1 MKKLILSI
9 ALFVGLSFAAHAQ
22 DNAAGNTNSN
32 SKPKSIIEVAKPAVD
47 QASTPAVVTNDST
60 AKKTTASATEKKCA
74 KKSCCK
80 KEASSSCDKDKAE
93 GSACCKKKTE
103 AATKKD

>member
-9 ALFVGLSFAAHAQ
+9 ALIAGLSFAANAQ
-22 DNAAGNTNSN
+22 DNAAGNTTTN
-32 SKPKSIIEVAKPAVD
+32 SKPKSIIEVAQPAAD

-60 AKKTTASATEKKCA
+60 SKKTATASTEKKCA

-93 GSACCKKKTE
+93 GSACCKKKTD